1 MNSQVKSSSARI
13 HLAPGHV
20 RARMGKNISEIVEY
34 RVIART
40 ISGEEDI
47 VQVFPADQC
56 SEAYATADALERVD
70 RRDWSEVF
78 VRKVFEYNLIRQSN

>member
-20 RARMGKNISEIVEY
+20 RARMGKDITEIAEY

-40 ISGEEDI
+40 VAGEDDI
-47 VQVFPADQC
+47 VQVFPPDKC
-56 SEAYATADALERVD
+56 SEAYSTADALERVN
-70 RRDWSEVF
+70 RKDWSNVF
-78 VRKVFEYNLIRQSN
+78 VKKVFKHDLSRQSN